1 MPINPVTSGMV
12 SDKEF
17 LARKTNEIINA
28 VNRLEAAITPATPP
42 TPEVPQDPKEDD

>member
-17 LARKTNEIINA
+17 LARKMNEIIGVIN
-28 VNRLEAAITPATPP
+28 LLKAAIDPR
-42 TPEVPQDPKEDD
+42 PEAPSEDSGE